1 MKLDKAQIEHLANL
15 AKLDITEAEK
25 ELYAE
30 QLSAILEYVEK
41 LNELDTQDV
50 EPLAQVSGAIDVL
63 RPDLVKQ
70 CFSQEKVLAE
80 VPDLEKRQIKVRK
93 VLEHK

>member
-15 AKLDITEAEK
+15 AKLDISEEEK
-25 ELYAE
+25 EKYAE
-30 QLSAILEYVEK
+30 QLSSILEYVDK
-41 LNELDTQDV
+41 LNEIDTKNI
-50 EPLAQVSGAIDVL
+50 EPLSQVSGAIDVL

-80 VPDLEKRQIKVRK
+80 VPDLEKRQIKVKK
-93 VLEHK
+93 VFEHK

>member
-25 ELYAE
+25 DMYAD
-30 QLSAILEYVEK
+30 QLSSILSYVEK
-41 LNELDTQDV
+41 LNEIDTNNV
-50 EPLAQVSGAIDVL
+50 EPLSQVSGAIDVL
-63 RPDLVKQ
+63 RPDVVKQ

-80 VPDLEKRQIKVRK
+80 VPDLERRQIKVKK

>member
-50 EPLAQVSGAIDVL
+50 DPLAQVSGAIDVL